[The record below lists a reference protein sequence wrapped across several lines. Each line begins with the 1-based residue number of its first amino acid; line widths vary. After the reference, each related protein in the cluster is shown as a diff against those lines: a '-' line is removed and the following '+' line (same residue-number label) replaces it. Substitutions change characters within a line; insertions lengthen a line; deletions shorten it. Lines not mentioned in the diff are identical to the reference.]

1 MLRRLTNHGVKLFK
15 YQQRIINN
23 NMASKTISTTATSTL
38 INMNNDHD
46 TFNDNFNIKKRYF
59 NTSGGQTFGMWQ
71 GPPSTLNMNKAL
83 NIAETIN
90 MYLEESNASLRL
102 EEIRLN
108 SESKPLA
115 ERWQGM
121 LDVFFAVSLHVIV
134 PFGFSGDQMGL
145 QMYTQQVGQVIQTL
159 QSSANDSDQK
169 DLVEFKQLSDESW
182 KQLLLTGFGI
192 ELDSH
197 VMSIEQIRQITMEI
211 SANMQANDFMTEIES
226 VVTPLSMEEKQAALM
241 GILIPLQ
248 QKVTEKHGL
257 NGEDGYIIFQA
268 QLMKNMSDPQIQH
281 NMAAAMSAVVQ
292 KAGIPLGQ

>member
-1 MLRRLTNHGVKLFK
+1 
-15 YQQRIINN
+15 
-23 NMASKTISTTATSTL
+23 
-38 INMNNDHD
+38 
-46 TFNDNFNIKKRYF
+46 
-59 NTSGGQTFGMWQ
+59 
-71 GPPSTLNMNKAL
+71 
-83 NIAETIN
+83 
-90 MYLEESNASLRL
+90 
-102 EEIRLN
+102 
-108 SESKPLA
+108 
-115 ERWQGM
+115 M

-159 QSSANDSDQK
+159 HRPRDSDQNS
-169 DLVEFKQLSDESW
+169 LEFKQLSDESW
-182 KQLLLTGFGI
+182 KQLLLTGFI
-192 ELDSH
+192 ELDDH

-226 VVTPLSMEEKQAALM
+226 VVSPLSMEEKQAALM